1 MLVLKNC
8 RLIPALTEGY
18 DLPAADIVLDGE
30 LIADIRPA
38 GGSYEDAPSS
48 TWRAKPFCPASS
60 TCTPTC
66 TPSRA
71 T

>member
-18 DLPAADIVLDGE
+18 DLPAADLVLDGE

-38 GGSYEDAPSS
+38 GGSYEEQRLPIES
-48 TWRAKPFCPASS
+48 
-60 TCTPTC
+60 
-66 TPSRA
+66 
-71 T
+71 